1 MPTLVTSIDIEAPA
15 DEVFDYASDLH
26 NELEWGPALVRVE
39 RVGEGPIGVGSTF
52 LAQWKGSGLV
62 EIEYVRF
69 ERPRH
74 WTALGRNSRVDTN
87 LSGEVVA
94 LGVDRCRFIAS
105 MEIVP
110 HGFVKLLTPLLL
122 RAMQKTERKNLA
134 ALKAAIERKRG
145 ASIGR

>member
-1 MPTLVTSIDIEAPA
+1 VPKLATSIEIEAPA

-26 NELEWGPALVRVE
+26 NEREWGPALVRVE
-39 RVGEGPIGVGSTF
+39 RVSEGPTRLGSKF
-52 LAQWKGSGLV
+52 LAEWKGSGPV

-69 ERPRH
+69 ERPHH

-94 LGVDRCRFIAS
+94 LGGDRCRFTAS

-110 HGFVKLLTPLLL
+110 HGIFKLLTPLLL
-122 RAMQKTERKNLA
+122 RAMQQTERKNLA
-134 ALKAAIERKRG
+134 ALKVIIELKRG
-145 ASIGR
+145 ASVVH

>member
-1 MPTLVTSIDIEAPA
+1 MPTLVNSIEIEAPA
-15 DEVFDYASDLH
+15 DEVFDYASDLT
-26 NELEWGPALVRVE
+26 NELEWGSAVVRVE
-39 RVGEGPIGVGSTF
+39 RIGEGPIGVGSKF
-52 LAQWKGSGLV
+52 LAEWKGSGPV

-74 WTALGRNSRVDTN
+74 WTALGRNARIDTN

-94 LGVDRCRFIAS
+94 LGADRCRFTAG

-110 HGFVKLLTPLLL
+110 HGFFRLLTPLLL

-134 ALKAAIERKRG
+134 ALKSTIERKQG
-145 ASIGR
+145 ASVVR